1 MQRSDDMAAYI
12 LYDHDTETDE
22 AHIRMCRA
30 ESEVRNKQLRERG
43 EAARW
48 IELPRL
54 NETLDGVTA

>member
-1 MQRSDDMAAYI
+1 MAAYI